1 MKTLPPV
8 LIVTDRGRLVAY
20 RYEEQDRPRVI
31 ATAEFEEGNRKLS
44 ELVTDQAGAF
54 PNTGSTGTSAAE
66 RLPLEAELEVRC
78 FRKISDT
85 VHDILAQE
93 KVTRWGLAAPS
104 EIHGAVV
111 DFLGGEEV
119 ASLAL
124 QVKRDLVNSAPEDV
138 VRAFEKASEPAWAG

>member
-8 LIVTDRGRLVAY
+8 LIVTDRGRLIAY
-20 RYEEQDRPRVI
+20 RYEEEDRPRAI

-54 PNTGSTGTSAAE
+54 PNTGSIGTSAAE
-66 RLPLEAELEVRC
+66 RMPLEAELEVRC
-78 FRKISDT
+78 FRKISET
-85 VHDILAQE
+85 IREILAQE

-111 DFLGGEEV
+111 DFLSGEDI
-119 ASLAL
+119 ATLAL
-124 QVKRDLVNSAPEDV
+124 QVKRDLVNSPAEDV
-138 VRAFEKASEPAWAG
+138 VRAFEKASAPAWAG